1 MSFKKQLFLI
11 CGVLAVP
18 FLGLQAD
25 DVNVALRKPVTASS
39 QQEKFP
45 ASNVTDGVISRKSTW
60 MSAESA
66 RPPHMLDINL
76 ERYYDI
82 NKIVIYTGIPENE
95 LTESEKGKA
104 PGFWSMKNFKIQ
116 YWDDANWTDLPD
128 TERTEN
134 RLDKLEFIFKPTL
147 QTFQIRLVST
157 DGEPIRINEFEVYG
171 KEKVNMPVPV
181 TINEVQTTVQEPSKT
196 EMQVT
201 ITKEVI
207 GKSMKY
213 VAYNQGY
220 YFPGSNISGWLEY
233 SNVNSLRVWTS
244 LDDYVPQSAV
254 LNDERVVTLDDF
266 EVCKT
271 ELRNNPECNRFIRWE
286 PVLENC
292 RKKQFSTNSMVLN
305 MH

>member
-1 MSFKKQLFLI
+1 MSLKKQLFVI

-45 ASNVTDGVISRKSTW
+45 VSNVTDGVISRKSTW

-76 ERYYDI
+76 ERYYNID
-82 NKIVIYTGIPENE
+82 KIVIYTGIPENE

-134 RLDKLEFIFKPTL
+134 RQDRLEFTFKPAL
-147 QTFQIRLVST
+147 LTFQIRVVST
-157 DGEPIRINEFEVYG
+157 DGEPIRINEVEVYG
-171 KEKVNMPVPV
+171 EEKINMPVPV
-181 TINEVQTTVQEPSKT
+181 MVNEVPKAIQKPFEE

-201 ITKEVI
+201 ITKDVI

-220 YFPGSNISGWLEY
+220 YFRGS
-233 SNVNSLRVWTS
+233 
-244 LDDYVPQSAV
+244 
-254 LNDERVVTLDDF
+254 
-266 EVCKT
+266 EVSCD
-271 ELRNNPECNRFIRWE
+271 
-286 PVLENC
+286 
-292 RKKQFSTNSMVLN
+292 KQR
-305 MH
+305 